1 MKTTKKYTLYT
12 IILFCVSLILC
23 HWGKSPNVE
32 DWLSFMVGEVCAQI
46 LITEKQ

>member
-12 IILFCVSLILC
+12 TILFCISLIFY

-32 DWLSFMVGEVCAQI
+32 DWLSFVVVELCAQI
-46 LITEKQ
+46 LITDKQ